1 MLVGNVLGQIGQ
13 KMLRLWIR
21 EYFLS
26 GKLAVL
32 ENVRETIL
40 WVLCR
45 SVLGKDSSSTQL
57 SGTYHVHE
65 TRPQCLPIQR
75 VQHQVSNIF
84 GGVITTQ

>member
-45 SVLGKDSSSTQL
+45 SVQYGW
-57 SGTYHVHE
+57 YMYM
-65 TRPQCLPIQR
+65 
-75 VQHQVSNIF
+75 
-84 GGVITTQ
+84 